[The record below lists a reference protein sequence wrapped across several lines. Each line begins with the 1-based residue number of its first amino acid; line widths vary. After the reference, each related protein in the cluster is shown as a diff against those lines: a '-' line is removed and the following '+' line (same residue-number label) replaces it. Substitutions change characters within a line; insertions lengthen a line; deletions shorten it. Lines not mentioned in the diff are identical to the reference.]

1 MSSRA
6 EAIVSR
12 VQSDPTVKLTQE
24 DADVLLAEPKRTLMM
39 EKLLGM
45 FYFQSQQ
52 FDQAILHAKVA
63 FEQEKTA
70 ENAKNISLLLRKC
83 RRVEEALEFTGAHET
98 LFDPIV
104 FNDVMC
110 MMHGDLK
117 NIPEAVK
124 YGTRS
129 LEMKDAGADPAP
141 KLEPVVRPFDP
152 TQPARNLIVF
162 SLWGAD
168 GRYLT
173 GAQNNAV
180 VARYLYPGWQAR
192 FYVDRSV
199 PEQLIKAL
207 QYHGAQVV
215 MAPDKLPAAKFGLFW
230 RFMVED
236 DPNVDLYIVRDA
248 DSVMN
253 MKERAAVE
261 DWLKSGK
268 AFHVMRDLATHSE
281 LILAGMW
288 GAHRGNLGNLGKRV
302 TDHLDAEQKR
312 MNNVT
317 TDQVF
322 LRNVIWPVVK
332 QDALVHDDYF
342 EFGNPTRFRDEFRLP
357 GTMHIG
363 QNDWVNL
370 RRKAKGAS

>member
-1 MSSRA
+1 MVTKA
-6 EAIVSR
+6 EAVVAKVIK
-12 VQSDPTVKLTQE
+12 DPTLKLTSE
-24 DADVLLAEPKRTLMM
+24 DAEALLAAPNRTLMM

-45 FYFQSQQ
+45 YYFQAQD
-52 FDQAILHAKVA
+52 FERAITHAKTA
-63 FEQEKTA
+63 FESEKTA

-83 RRVEEALEFTGAHET
+83 GRTQEAVAFATDNEA

-104 FNDVMC
+104 FHDVMC

-124 YGTRS
+124 HGTRS
-129 LEMKDAGADPAP
+129 LTLKDEGAVAAP
-141 KLEPVVRPFDP
+141 KLEPVTRPFDP

-162 SLWGAD
+162 SLWGTD
-168 GRYLT
+168 NRYLA
-173 GAQNNAV
+173 GAQNNAI
-180 VARYLYPGWQAR
+180 VARYLYPDWKVR

-199 PEQLIKAL
+199 PEQVIKAL
-207 QYHGAQVV
+207 RHMGAQVV
-215 MAPDKLPAAKFGLFW
+215 IAPDKLPAAKFGLFW

-236 DPNVDLYIVRDA
+236 DENVDIYLVRDA

-261 DWLKSGK
+261 DWLRSGK
-268 AFHVMRDLATHSE
+268 AFHVMRDLPTHSE

-288 GAHRGNLGNLGKRV
+288 GAHRGNLGNMSKRV
-302 TDHLDAEQKR
+302 LDHIGAEQKR
-312 MNNVT
+312 LNNVT

-322 LRNVIWPVVK
+322 LRNIVWPIVK

-342 EFGNPTRFRDEFRLP
+342 DFDNPTRFRDEFRLP
-357 GTMHIG
+357 GSMHIG

-370 RRKAKGAS
+370 RRKAQSR